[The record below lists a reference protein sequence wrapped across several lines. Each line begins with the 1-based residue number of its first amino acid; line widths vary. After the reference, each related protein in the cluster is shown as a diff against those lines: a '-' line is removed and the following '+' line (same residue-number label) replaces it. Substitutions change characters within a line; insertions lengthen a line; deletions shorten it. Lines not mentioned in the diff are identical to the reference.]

1 MSFLVLNQVSKGFGP
16 PEARREVLRG
26 VDLSVKQGEIV
37 AIVGYSGAGKSTL
50 LHLVSGLLK
59 PDAGFVTLG
68 GQVIEGPGTD
78 RGVVF
83 QNYSLLP
90 WMTVAENIRL
100 AVDSV
105 FPNWTEVRRS
115 EQVDRHIHLVNLTHA
130 RDRRPSELSGGMRQR
145 VSVARALAMDP
156 QILLLDEPL
165 GALDALTRGT
175 LQEEISRICRAS
187 GKTVVLITNDPD
199 EGILMADRILPMSAG
214 PGAVLGPSFPVVLGP
229 TRDRRALNQDPR
241 FKALRA
247 EVVAWLLGPG
257 ARPAVSVS
265 RKLTLP
271 DLEPEDLE
279 IPRPL
284 IGGRRRP
291 RRRSEERRET
301 VDLTP

>member
-1 MSFLVLNQVSKGFGP
+1 MSFLVLHQVSKGFGP

-59 PDAGFVTLG
+59 PDAGSVSLG
-68 GQVIEGPGTD
+68 GRVIEGPGTD

-105 FPNWTEVRRS
+105 FPDWSETRRS
-115 EQVDRHIHLVNLTHA
+115 EQVDRYIHLVNLTHA

-175 LQEEISRICRAS
+175 LQDEISGICRAS

-199 EGILMADRILPMSAG
+199 EGILMADRIIPLSAG
-214 PGAVLGPSFPVVLGP
+214 PGAILGPSFPVALDP
-229 TRDRRALNQDPR
+229 TRDRRALNHDPR

-257 ARPAVSVS
+257 ARPAISVS
-265 RKLTLP
+265 RKLILP

-284 IGGRRRP
+284 IGGRRRS

>member
-115 EQVDRHIHLVNLTHA
+115 EQVDRYIHLVNLTHA

-214 PGAVLGPSFPVVLGP
+214 PGAILGPSFPVVLGP

>member
-1 MSFLVLNQVSKGFGP
+1 MSFLVLQQVSKGFGP
-16 PEARREVLRG
+16 PGARREVLRG

-115 EQVDRHIHLVNLTHA
+115 EQVDRYIHLVNLTHA

-199 EGILMADRILPMSAG
+199 EGILMADRIIPLSAG
-214 PGAVLGPSFPVVLGP
+214 PGAILGPSFSVALSP

>member
-1 MSFLVLNQVSKGFGP
+1 MSFLVVDQVSKSFGP
-16 PEARREVLRG
+16 PDARREVLGR
-26 VDLSVKQGEIV
+26 VDLAVHQGEFV

-50 LHLVSGLLK
+50 LHLISGLLK
-59 PDAGFVTLG
+59 PDSGSVSLG
-68 GQVIEGPGTD
+68 GRAIEGPGPD

-90 WMTVAENIRL
+90 WLTVAENIAL

-105 FPNWTEVRRS
+105 FPEWSASQRAD
-115 EQVDRHIHLVNLTHA
+115 QVDRHIRLVNLAHA
-130 RDRRPSELSGGMRQR
+130 RDRRPGELSGGMRQR

-175 LQEEISRICRAS
+175 LQDEISRICRAS

-199 EGILMADRILPMSAG
+199 EGILMADRIIPLSAG
-214 PGAVLGPSFPVVLGP
+214 PGAHLGPSFQVVLDP
-229 TRDRRALNQDPR
+229 TRDRRALNHDPV

-247 EVVAWLLGPG
+247 EVVSWLMGPG

-265 RKLTLP
+265 RKLILP

-279 IPRPL
+279 LPRPL

-291 RRRSEERRET
+291 RRRSEEHRET
-301 VDLTP
+301 VDLSS

>member
-1 MSFLVLNQVSKGFGP
+1 MSFLVFHQVSKGFGP

-59 PDAGFVTLG
+59 PDVGFVTLG
-68 GQVIEGPGTD
+68 GRVIEGPGTD

-105 FPNWTEVRRS
+105 FPDWTEERRS
-115 EQVDRHIHLVNLTHA
+115 EQVDRHIDLVNLTHA

-175 LQEEISRICRAS
+175 LQDEISGICSAS

-199 EGILMADRILPMSAG
+199 EGILMADRIIPLSAG
-214 PGAVLGPSFPVVLGP
+214 PGAILGPSFSVALDP

>member
-1 MSFLVLNQVSKGFGP
+1 MSFLVLQQVSKGFGP

-214 PGAVLGPSFPVVLGP
+214 PGAILGPSFPVVLGP

>member
-115 EQVDRHIHLVNLTHA
+115 EQVDRYIHLVNLTHA

-165 GALDALTRGT
+165 GALDAITRGT

-214 PGAVLGPSFPVVLGP
+214 PGAILGPSFPVVLGP

>member
-115 EQVDRHIHLVNLTHA
+115 EQVDRYIHLVNLTHA

-214 PGAVLGPSFPVVLGP
+214 PGAILGPSFPVVLGP
-229 TRDRRALNQDPR
+229 TRDRRALNQEPR

>member
-105 FPNWTEVRRS
+105 FPDWTEERRS
-115 EQVDRHIHLVNLTHA
+115 EQVDRYIHLVNLTHA

-214 PGAVLGPSFPVVLGP
+214 PGAILGPSFPVVLGP

>member
-115 EQVDRHIHLVNLTHA
+115 EQVDRYIHLVNLTHA

-214 PGAVLGPSFPVVLGP
+214 PGAILGPSFPVILGP

>member
-26 VDLSVKQGEIV
+26 VNLSVKQGEIV

-115 EQVDRHIHLVNLTHA
+115 EQVDRYIHLVNLTHA

-214 PGAVLGPSFPVVLGP
+214 PGAILGPSFPVVLGP

-271 DLEPEDLE
+271 DLEPEDLD

>member
-1 MSFLVLNQVSKGFGP
+1 MSFLVLHQVSKGFGP

-59 PDAGFVTLG
+59 PDAGSVSLG
-68 GQVIEGPGTD
+68 GRVIEGPGTD

-105 FPNWTEVRRS
+105 FPDWSETRRS
-115 EQVDRHIHLVNLTHA
+115 EQVDRHIQLVNLTHA

-175 LQEEISRICRAS
+175 LQDEISRICRAS

-199 EGILMADRILPMSAG
+199 EGILMADRIIPLSAG
-214 PGAVLGPSFPVVLGP
+214 PGATLGPSFPVVLDP
-229 TRDRRALNQDPR
+229 TRDRRALNPDPR
-241 FKALRA
+241 FKSLRA

-257 ARPAVSVS
+257 ARPTVSVS

-279 IPRPL
+279 IPKPL

>member
-1 MSFLVLNQVSKGFGP
+1 
-16 PEARREVLRG
+16 
-26 VDLSVKQGEIV
+26 
-37 AIVGYSGAGKSTL
+37 
-50 LHLVSGLLK
+50 LVSGLLK

-115 EQVDRHIHLVNLTHA
+115 EQVDRYIHLVNLTHA

-214 PGAVLGPSFPVVLGP
+214 PGAILGPSFPVVLGP

>member
-1 MSFLVLNQVSKGFGP
+1 MSFLVLQQVSKGFGP

-214 PGAVLGPSFPVVLGP
+214 PGAILGPSFPVILGP

>member
-1 MSFLVLNQVSKGFGP
+1 MSFLVLHQVSKGFGP

-59 PDAGFVTLG
+59 PDAGSVSLG
-68 GQVIEGPGTD
+68 GRVIEGPGTD

-105 FPNWTEVRRS
+105 FPDWSETRRS
-115 EQVDRHIHLVNLTHA
+115 EQVDRHIHLVNLIHA

-175 LQEEISRICRAS
+175 LQDEISRICRAS

-199 EGILMADRILPMSAG
+199 EGILMADRIIPLSAG
-214 PGAVLGPSFPVVLGP
+214 PGATLGPSFPVVLDP
-229 TRDRRALNQDPR
+229 TRDRRALNHDPR
-241 FKALRA
+241 F
-247 EVVAWLLGPG
+247 
-257 ARPAVSVS
+257 
-265 RKLTLP
+265 
-271 DLEPEDLE
+271 
-279 IPRPL
+279 
-284 IGGRRRP
+284 
-291 RRRSEERRET
+291 
-301 VDLTP
+301 